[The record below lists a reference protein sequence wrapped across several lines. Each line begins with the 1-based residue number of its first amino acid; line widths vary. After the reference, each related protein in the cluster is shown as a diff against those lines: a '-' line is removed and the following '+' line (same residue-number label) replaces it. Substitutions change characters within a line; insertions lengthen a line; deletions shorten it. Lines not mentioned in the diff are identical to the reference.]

1 MTTTPDPDSGRET
14 PPALLGTVL
23 RGAGFAAGGYALAQ
37 ALNLGFYVVL
47 ARLLDPAEFGT
58 YAAATVLLGFT
69 LLVSEGGMVS
79 AVVQRRDRVEEAQS
93 TAVVATITAGTVFSL
108 LALAV
113 SPLIGLLFHS
123 DEVAALAA
131 AMSGTI
137 LLTAIGAVPEAIL
150 QRRFS
155 FLRRLVIEPIQVV
168 VFGTVAVV
176 CALQDLGPWSL
187 VIGNYA
193 GFAVS
198 SSLAWILVRW
208 RPQRRLVS
216 FAMWRELVSYG
227 RHIFASTAIL
237 QLGEQV
243 ADTAIV
249 GRGLGTTAL
258 GQYRYAFRIAA
269 TPFQLLLAGASYVV
283 FPAFARIASD
293 RERLRGAFLRALRWM
308 CIFGFPAGLILVP
321 LGPALAVLVF
331 GDVWLPAGQAAMA
344 MCLYTGA
351 GAITSVVSEGL
362 KAEGRPDAL
371 VRMHAI
377 TAAVTA
383 TAMLALL
390 PLGLTAVAAGLSL
403 GALAGA
409 AYAFGAVRRLLAIPL
424 RSTWREVWP
433 PAAAATI
440 MALLLL
446 PLDRLLLDPA
456 SHGTLV
462 GLALVAVEGLIGTAI
477 FAAAMHLLAPHALA
491 ELLAGIRARLA
502 ARRSQPQPDGGSAP

>member
-1 MTTTPDPDSGRET
+1 MNTTPPPEGDIDAPSGL
-14 PPALLGTVL
+14 ASTVL
-23 RGAGFAAGGYALAQ
+23 RGAGLAAGGFALAQ
-37 ALNLGFYVVL
+37 ALNLGFYIAL
-47 ARLLDPAEFGT
+47 ARLLDPSEFGT

-69 LLVSEGGMVS
+69 LLVAEGGMVS
-79 AVVQRRDRVEEAQS
+79 AIVQRRDRVEEAQS
-93 TAVVATITAGTVFSL
+93 TAVVATITAGAVFTI
-108 LALAV
+108 LAAAV
-113 SPLIGLLFHS
+113 SPLIGLLFDS
-123 DEVAALAA
+123 SEVTALAA

-150 QRRFS
+150 QRQFS
-155 FLRRLVIEPIQVV
+155 FLRRLVIEPVQVI

-176 CALQDLGPWSL
+176 CAAQGLGPWSL

-198 SSLAWILVRW
+198 STLAWALIRW
-208 RPQRRLVS
+208 RPKRSQIS

-249 GRGLGTTAL
+249 GRGLGTAAL

-283 FPAFARIASD
+283 FPAFARIAAD
-293 RERLRGAFLRALRWM
+293 RERLQAAFLRSLRWM
-308 CIFGFPAGLILVP
+308 CIFGFPSGLILIP

-331 GDVWLPAGQAAMA
+331 GEVWLPAGQAAVA

-351 GAITSVVSEGL
+351 GAISSIASEGL

-371 VRMHAI
+371 VRMHTV

-383 TAMLALL
+383 TFMLALL
-390 PLGLTAVAAGLSL
+390 PLGLSAVAAGMSIGATAGALYALRATRRILGIPFRSL
-403 GALAGA
+403 IHEIWPPALAGT
-409 AYAFGAVRRLLAIPL
+409 L
-424 RSTWREVWP
+424 
-433 PAAAATI
+433 
-440 MALLLL
+440 MALILL
-446 PLDRLLLDPA
+446 PIDRLLLDPT
-456 SHGTLV
+456 SHGTFV
-462 GLALVAVEGLIGTAI
+462 GLCLTAAEGLAGIVI
-477 FAAAMHLLAPHALA
+477 FTGFMHLFAPHAVS
-491 ELLAGIRARLA
+491 ELVTTVRERIA
-502 ARRSQPQPDGGSAP
+502 ARRAGNGEGKVEG

>member
-1 MTTTPDPDSGRET
+1 MSTNPSPEWEDDE
-14 PPALLGTVL
+14 PPGLAGTVL
-23 RGAGFAAGGYALAQ
+23 RGVGYAAGGFALAQ
-37 ALNLGFYVVL
+37 ALNLGFYIAL
-47 ARLLDPAEFGT
+47 ARLLSPSEFGT

-69 LLVSEGGMVS
+69 LLMTEGGLVS

-93 TAVVATITAGTVFSL
+93 TAVVATITAGVVFSIL
-108 LALAV
+108 SAAV
-113 SPLIGLLFHS
+113 SPLIGLLFDS
-123 DEVAALAA
+123 SEVTVLAA

-176 CALQDLGPWSL
+176 CAVKGLGPWSL

-198 SSLAWILVRW
+198 SGLAWALVRW

-216 FAMWRELVSYG
+216 FAMWRELVAFG
-227 RHIFASTAIL
+227 RHIFTSTAIL

-249 GRGLGTTAL
+249 GRGLGTAPL

-269 TPFQLLLAGASYVV
+269 TPFQLLLAGASYVI
-283 FPAFARIASD
+283 FPALSRIATD
-293 RERLRGAFLRALRWM
+293 RERLRGAFLRSLRWM
-308 CIFGFPAGLILVP
+308 CIFGFPAGLILIP

-331 GDVWLPAGQAAMA
+331 GDVWRPAGEAAIA

-351 GAITSVVSEGL
+351 GAITSITSEGL
-362 KAEGRPDAL
+362 KADGRPDML

-377 TAAVTA
+377 TTGVTA
-383 TAMLALL
+383 GSMLALL

-403 GALAGA
+403 GGVAGA
-409 AYAFGAVRRLLAIPL
+409 LYALRATRLQLGVPL
-424 RSTWREVWP
+424 RSTWREIWP
-433 PAAAATI
+433 PALAGTV
-440 MALLLL
+440 MALVLL
-446 PLDRLLLDPA
+446 PLDRLVLDPT
-456 SHGTLV
+456 SHGTFAGLCLV
-462 GLALVAVEGLIGTAI
+462 GLEGLAGAAI
-477 FAAAMHLLAPHALA
+477 FTAAMHLLAPHSVA
-491 ELLAGIRARLA
+491 EFVTEIRARIA
-502 ARRSQPQPDGGSAP
+502 ARTQGATQ